1 MNFWKEF
8 TDEKKASIKRAI
20 EVAEMGSSGEI
31 RVHLE
36 EKCSKNV
43 FDRAVDIFRKLEMNK
58 TTLRNG
64 ILFYMA
70 VGERKFVII
79 GDAGI
84 NAKVP
89 VGYWDQIR
97 DRVLQFFREERIPE
111 GLIEGIRLAGEALK
125 EHFPHQEDDVDE
137 LSNDI
142 SYGDHDTG
150 DE

>member
-8 TDEKKASIKRAI
+8 TDEKKASIRRAI

-43 FDRAVDIFRKLEMNK
+43 FDRAVDVFRKLEMNK
-58 TTLRNG
+58 TALRNG
-64 ILFYMA
+64 ILFYAA
-70 VGERKFVII
+70 VGEHKFVIL

-89 VGYWDQIR
+89 VGYWDQVR
-97 DRVLQFFREERIPE
+97 DTVLTFFREDRIPE
-111 GLIEGIRLAGEALK
+111 GLIEGIRMAGEVLK
-125 EHFPHQEDDVDE
+125 EHFPHHADDVDE

-142 SYGDHDTG
+142 SYGDDTG